1 MFYSVV
7 LIVLLILLVAWR
19 AFQVAKHP
27 THAGGV
33 VYRVNNGAKE
43 YLLVTASKNRNRWV
57 LPKGHIEAG
66 ETEHEA
72 AKREVAEEAGINATI
87 VKKLGNTV
95 HIKNLLVPIN
105 VAFFLMEYRDKVAS
119 PEKRQQRW
127 LPIDEAI
134 TTASLSPQQHVLR
147 AIAGAE

>member
-1 MFYSVV
+1 MFYT
-7 LIVLLILLVAWR
+7 IVLLALVLLICTWR
-19 AFQVAKHP
+19 VFQVAKRP

-33 VYRVNNGAKE
+33 VYRVNNGVKE

-57 LPKGHIEAG
+57 LPKGHIEKG

-72 AKREVAEEAGINATI
+72 ATREVAEEAGIKATI
-87 VKKLGNTV
+87 VRKLGNTI
-95 HIKNLLVPIN
+95 HMKNLLVPIN
-105 VAFFLMEYRDKVAS
+105 IAFFLMEYQGKVTTA
-119 PEKRQQRW
+119 ENRQQRW

-147 AIAGAE
+147 AIAGEE